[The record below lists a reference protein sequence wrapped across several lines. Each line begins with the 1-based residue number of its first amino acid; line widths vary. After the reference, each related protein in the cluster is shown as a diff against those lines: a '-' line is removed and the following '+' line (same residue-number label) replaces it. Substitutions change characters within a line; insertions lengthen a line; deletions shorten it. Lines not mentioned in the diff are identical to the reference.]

1 MTDRALSRLAWITMS
16 VVVLSFGIAGVLE
29 WINDPLPSSDWGDNS
44 GSDYLFPM
52 VIFTFPLVGCLIA
65 SRNPR
70 NAIGWTMLGIGLI
83 AGLTG
88 VLDGYVRYG
97 LVTEPGSLPYADLAL
112 SLSAGSWVLIIAPI
126 MTFTILLFPDG
137 KLPSPRWRPVAFLSG
152 LATLLIYVLIVV
164 APGNFS
170 EAGYPHVENPLGIE
184 ALRPAMDILL
194 SVLMLLPLAII
205 GCAAA
210 LVQRFRRSRG
220 QERLQLKWLATAASL
235 VAAVYA
241 AAMVATLTTER
252 WSEDLP
258 AWVGWLQETTTLTF
272 VLIPA
277 AIGVAILRHR
287 LYNIDRLINRTLVY
301 AGLTGVL
308 TLAYLALVTLLQT
321 VVKPVAGD
329 SKITVAMS
337 TLAVAALF
345 RPLRTRTQAFID
357 RRFYRRKYDAT
368 QTLEA
373 FASTMRDQVD
383 LESLSPALMS
393 VVHQTMQPSHASLWL
408 RPSARSD

>member
-1 MTDRALSRLAWITMS
+1 
-16 VVVLSFGIAGVLE
+16 
-29 WINDPLPSSDWGDNS
+29 
-44 GSDYLFPM
+44 
-52 VIFTFPLVGCLIA
+52 
-65 SRNPR
+65 
-70 NAIGWTMLGIGLI
+70 
-83 AGLTG
+83 
-88 VLDGYVRYG
+88 
-97 LVTEPGSLPYADLAL
+97 
-112 SLSAGSWVLIIAPI
+112 

-137 KLPSPRWRPVAFLSG
+137 KLPSARWRPVAYLSG
-152 LATLLIYVLIVV
+152 LAMLLIYVLIAV
-164 APGNFS
+164 APGNF
-170 EAGYPHVENPLGIE
+170 ADLGYPHVRNPLGIE

-194 SVLMLLPLAII
+194 LVLALLPLAII

-277 AIGVAILRHR
+277 AIGIAILRHR

-308 TLAYLALVTLLQT
+308 TLAYLTLVTLLQT

-345 RPLRTRTQAFID
+345 RPLRTRIQAFID